1 MKKKYT
7 WLKIT
12 LVLSTIFVAYLLKFT
27 ENYYLIIV
35 FSVVSI
41 IAGNKLWKM
50 KFRLLELE
58 DFVVG
63 HRVKNISKENEP
75 PLYNVLLED
84 GTKEVMLSKTPLKP
98 NSYYR
103 LREVSTHD
111 GLLRKTDWFFES

>member
-111 GLLRKTDWFFES
+111 GLLRKTDWFFEN